1 MRRITPLLAFALA
14 CADPSEP
21 ATVPNGIWSEA
32 DTWTG
37 QVIITEDVRD
47 PRWPS
52 DPVTIRTAEVKGDTL
67 ELSVSFGGGC
77 RGHTFL
83 LLADGAWMESYPVQT
98 GLRLAHEDNNDNCD
112 ALLTRVLKFD
122 LVPLKVAYT
131 NSYGPAPASI
141 RLRIGGTS
149 MMPLYKW

>member
-1 MRRITPLLAFALA
+1 MRKLALLLGLLA

-21 ATVPNGIWSEA
+21 SITPNGIWSEP

-37 QVIITEDVRD
+37 QVIITDDARD

-52 DPVTIRTAEVKGDTL
+52 DAVTINAAGVKGDSL
-67 ELSVSFGGGC
+67 ELSVTFGGGC

-98 GLRLAHEDNNDNCD
+98 GLYLAHEDNNDNCD
-112 ALLTRVLKFD
+112 ALLSRVLKFD

-131 NSYGPAPASI
+131 KSYGAAPASI
-141 RLRIGGTS
+141 RLRIGGFTES
-149 MMPLYKW
+149 PLYKW